1 MRRIDLHCYPGTQ
14 EWIASQGPYV
24 EALGQYWGKE
34 WVGKS
39 EDDVVADVSAAGV
52 EAVLVAFDIEAVTG
66 APPCTNAYVAAL
78 RDRHPEAFIAAW
90 GRSTRSRASRR
101 SPRRSPRSASTACS
115 GSTST
120 RSWGTT
126 PSTSRP

>member
-1 MRRIDLHCYPGTQ
+1 M
-14 EWIASQGPYV
+14 IASQEPYV

-66 APPCTNAYVAAL
+66 APPCTNSYVAAL
-78 RDRHPEAFIAAW
+78 RDRHPETFIGAW
-90 GRSTRSRASRR
+90 GRSTRSRASRP
-101 SPRRSPRSASTACS
+101 SPTRSPRSASTTCS
-115 GSTST
+115 ASTST

-126 PSTSRP
+126 RSTSRP